1 MRSKL
6 MPLAIVLAAVLA
18 TGARAQD
25 WDHDANIGAAV
36 QALVA
41 VHRAG
46 GMDAA
51 ATFVGDC
58 YNTID
63 GYPDA
68 DIQLQRLE
76 YCAGMDFAGYLV
88 GRQSQAQEQEGEQS
102 TPFFAAGAM
111 FERMQRLDRWVQDPG
126 MNQQVLRAW
135 AATAASS
142 LLAQQQN

>member
-6 MPLAIVLAAVLA
+6 MPFAILLAAVLA

-41 VHRAG
+41 VHRGG

-58 YNTID
+58 YATID
-63 GYPDA
+63 GYQD
-68 DIQLQRLE
+68 DDNQLQRLE

-88 GRQSQAQEQEGEQS
+88 DRQAQVNGGQQS
-102 TPFFAAGAM
+102 SPFFAAGAM

-135 AATAASS
+135 AATAANS
-142 LLAQQQN
+142 LLAQRQN

>member
-6 MPLAIVLAAVLA
+6 MPFAIVLAAVLA

-25 WDHDANIGAAV
+25 WNHDANIGAAV

-51 ATFVGDC
+51 ATFIGDC
-58 YNTID
+58 YATID
-63 GYPDA
+63 GYQEA
-68 DIQLQRLE
+68 DDQLQRLE

-88 GRQSQAQEQEGEQS
+88 DRQLQAKGVDQS

-111 FERMQRLDRWVQDPG
+111 LERMQRLDRWVQDPG

-142 LLAQQQN
+142 LLTQQQN

>member
-6 MPLAIVLAAVLA
+6 MPFAIVLAAVLA

-51 ATFVGDC
+51 ATFIGDC
-58 YNTID
+58 YATID
-63 GYPDA
+63 GYQEA
-68 DIQLQRLE
+68 DDQLQRLE

-88 GRQSQAQEQEGEQS
+88 DRQLQAKAGDQS
-102 TPFFAAGAM
+102 SPFFAAGAM
-111 FERMQRLDRWVQDPG
+111 LERMQRLDRWVQDPG

-135 AATAASS
+135 ATTAASS
-142 LLAQQQN
+142 LLMQQQN

>member
-1 MRSKL
+1 MGIKL
-6 MPLAIVLAAVLA
+6 MPFAIALAAVLA
-18 TGARAQD
+18 SGARAED

-58 YNTID
+58 YATID
-63 GYPDA
+63 GYQDS
-68 DIQLQRLE
+68 DVQLQRLE

-88 GRQSQAQEQEGEQS
+88 GRQAQVRNGEES
-102 TPFFAAGAM
+102 PPFFAAGAM

-126 MNQQVLRAW
+126 MNQEVLRAW
-135 AATAASS
+135 ATTAANS

>member
-1 MRSKL
+1 MRNKL
-6 MPLAIVLAAVLA
+6 MPFAIALAAVLA
-18 TGARAQD
+18 TGARAED

-58 YNTID
+58 YATID
-63 GYPDA
+63 GYPDS
-68 DIQLQRLE
+68 DLQLQRLE
-76 YCAGMDFAGYLV
+76 FCAGMDFAGYLV
-88 GRQSQAQEQEGEQS
+88 GRQAQAKDGEQGP
-102 TPFFAAGAM
+102 PFFAAGAM

-126 MNQQVLRAW
+126 MNQEVLRAW
-135 AATAASS
+135 ATTAANS
-142 LLAQQQN
+142 LLAQQQQN